1 MQEGLFPLC
10 FPSGCCVLKELSLA
24 EPQNK
29 SSLKTW
35 QLLTLCLS
43 VPILL
48 GFIFVVIKRKKLKQ
62 CLSTEQPQEEK

>member
-10 FPSGCCVLKELSLA
+10 FPSACCRLKELFLA
-24 EPQNK
+24 DPWNK

-43 VPILL
+43 VHILIGL
-48 GFIFVVIKRKKLKQ
+48 IFVVIKRKELKQ